1 MFEPFLRQ
9 LESWIF
15 PSACVLCRQLTQTTS
30 DLCVDCKSEL
40 PWVKQACFRCGQ
52 TFTGDATTPCAD
64 CLKNEPS
71 YDNTY
76 ALCQYRSPIDHLITA
91 AKFNNKLVYSRL
103 LGELIAERTALWYE
117 HRELPSLIIPVPL
130 HRRRLR
136 ERGYNQALEIA
147 RPVARLLGIPL
158 DYRSCERVKG
168 TAAQSNLRAKERG
181 PNLKNAFALKY
192 PIRATHVAIIDDVVT
207 TGHTVA
213 ELSRVLKTA
222 GVAKVD
228 VWCCART
235 DIGDYPAFEQKLK
248 TTFVR

>member
-1 MFEPFLRQ
+1 MFESFLRQ
-9 LESWIF
+9 LQSWIF
-15 PSACVLCRQLTQTTS
+15 PSICILCYQLTETAT
-30 DLCVDCKSEL
+30 DLCADCKSEL
-40 PWVKQACFRCGQ
+40 PWVKQACYRCGQ
-52 TFTGDATTPCAD
+52 AFAGDTAMPCAH
-64 CLKNEPS
+64 CLKSEPF
-71 YDNTY
+71 YDNTF

-91 AKFNNKLVYSRL
+91 AKFNNKLVYLRL
-103 LGELIAERTALWYE
+103 LGELIAERTKIWYNQGA
-117 HRELPSLIIPVPL
+117 LPSLIIPVPL
-130 HRRRLR
+130 HGRRLR

-158 DYRSCERVKG
+158 DYWSCERVRV

-181 PNLKNAFALKY
+181 PNIKNAFTLKY

-235 DIGDYPAFEQKLK
+235 DIGDYSAFEPKLN
-248 TTFVR
+248 TTSM